1 MTSGKRNLLIAII
14 IILVV
19 VGGMYSFLKGTYNQF
34 VVLDEAVKSSWAQ
47 VENQLQRRYDLIP
60 NLVETVRGYAKQ
72 EKDVLVEVTN
82 ARARVGGAATVPDKI
97 AANNELSS
105 ALSRLLVVVERY
117 PDLKSNQNFLRLQ
130 DELAGTENRIAV
142 ERRRY
147 NEAVQTYNVAIRS
160 FPANLLAG
168 TFGFGKAAFF
178 EAPAAPRRPLKSCS
192 EAFSPFDANAKMK
205 QSWKTWTDTSSGIF
219 LPREDEVS
227 RQRRHRPLC
236 GRTTSDGQ
244 NRFVCAVMRC
254 SRWVGQRCSS
264 ASRWAFRPAA
274 MCCDKDG

>member
-1 MTSGKRNLLIAII
+1 MTSGKKTMLIAVIV
-14 IILVV
+14 ILVLA
-19 VGGMYSFLKGTYNQF
+19 GTIYSFFKGTYNQF
-34 VVLDEAVKSSWAQ
+34 VTLDEAVKSSWAQ

-60 NLVETVRGYAKQ
+60 NLVETVKGYAKQ
-72 EKDVLVEVTN
+72 EQNVLVEVTN

-97 AANNELSS
+97 TANNELSG

-117 PDLKSNQNFLRLQ
+117 PELKSNQNFLRLQ

-178 EAPAAPRRPLKSCS
+178 EAPAT
-192 EAFSPFDANAKMK
+192 AKATPQVK
-205 QSWKTWTDTSSGIF
+205 F
-219 LPREDEVS
+219 
-227 RQRRHRPLC
+227 
-236 GRTTSDGQ
+236 
-244 NRFVCAVMRC
+244 
-254 SRWVGQRCSS
+254 
-264 ASRWAFRPAA
+264 
-274 MCCDKDG
+274 